1 MDQLSDN
8 ALFRAAFQQA
18 PIGLALTEGH
28 HFLEV
33 NDALANIL
41 GRTKEALRGA
51 SWVELTHP
59 EDLDR
64 DLKLIEALEKKQ
76 LNEYGH
82 EKRFLR
88 PDGSSVWT
96 MMNVTAV
103 EQDPE
108 RSTGGRH
115 LCIYRNI
122 QAQKETEQR
131 LRESERSK
139 EVLLSNLP
147 GMAYRCDFD
156 RNWTMRYLSE
166 GCFELT
172 GYAPEE
178 LIGNRVLAFRDIIM
192 PECRDTVWEDF
203 KDIVEKDAPFRFE
216 YEILTAQK
224 TRKWVMETG
233 RGIFDE
239 SGSEVVALEGIIIDI
254 TESKRRLDR
263 IRYMY
268 THDYVTG
275 LYNRNKYE
283 REKAILENSGIRP
296 VSVIMADING
306 IRLINDAFGHEEG
319 DRMIT
324 QTARILRS
332 CCRPA
337 DIAARTGGDEFCIL
351 LPNTDRETAYQ
362 RMQIIRSACGEY
374 NATISN
380 TDLQINLALGF
391 GTIEKP
397 GQNLGDAEKEAED
410 YVNKNKLFQGRSY
423 HSALLSSITATLFE
437 HSQET
442 EAHAQRLWDLCEKI
456 GRRLDLSEQYLED
469 LHLFSRLHDVGK
481 VGVDDQILN
490 KPGELTPE
498 EWQIMK
504 KHPEVGYRIAMSAPE
519 LAGIAEYILCHH
531 ERWDGTGYPMG
542 KTGTDIPLLSRILA
556 VADAYDAMT
565 TDRIYRNSLLKED
578 AVSEIISQ
586 AGRQFDPAIVKIF
599 IEIIKGSKE

>member
-1 MDQLSDN
+1 MDQLSDT
-8 ALFRAAFQQA
+8 ALFRTAFQQA

-28 HFLEV
+28 FFLEV
-33 NDALANIL
+33 NDALAEIL
-41 GRTKEALRGA
+41 GRTKESLRGA
-51 SWVELTHP
+51 SWADLTDP

-64 DLKLIEALEKKQ
+64 DLKLFEAFEKKQ
-76 LNEYGH
+76 LKEYSH

-88 PDGSSVWT
+88 PDGSSVWV

-108 RSTGGRH
+108 GPAGGRH
-115 LCIYRNI
+115 LCIFRNI

-362 RMQIIRSACGEY
+362 RMQIIRNACGEY

-556 VADAYDAMT
+556 IADAYDAMT
-565 TDRIYRNSLLKED
+565 TDRIYRNSLPNEE
-578 AVSEIISQ
+578 AVIEIIAQ
-586 AGRQFDPAIVKIF
+586 AGSQFDPDIVKIF
-599 IEIIKGSKE
+599 AEIMKDSTE